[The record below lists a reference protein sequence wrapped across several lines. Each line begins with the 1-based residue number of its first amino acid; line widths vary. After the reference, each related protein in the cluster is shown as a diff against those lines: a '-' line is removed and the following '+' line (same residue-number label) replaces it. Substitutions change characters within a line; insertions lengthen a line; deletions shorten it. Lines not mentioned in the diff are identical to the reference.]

1 RGTCAPPAWVDLGGS
16 TDDDAP
22 TTPKPSTAATTASV
36 LAKAK
41 KLSASSSRH
50 NLSTPPTDANASGG
64 EASISNAVDAMTE
77 QDVKWRLR
85 EALAVI
91 KEKERDLIIAAEIGQ
106 QLVAANKSLASE
118 YEELRKR
125 AADGRLD
132 GRSSPPR
139 SPEAIRAGKKAS
151 LSLRQSGLMLANP
164 DDMDEP
170 GPITSPISSAPGR
183 KLSRKSSNGIYE
195 YVRDLERASADLREQ
210 LAVAIAN
217 LQDSEKIHMKTIG
230 QLRQSNSALKDDLHT
245 ALRDVRN
252 AEQAHNRA
260 VSSLET
266 DLEKLRSELSS
277 TSLAALKLEGE
288 KKKLAREKVDA
299 IRESQDAESADSRV
313 IYELQ
318 QKVRSLED
326 ANSAAIAGRRESE
339 KRLKQAREELD
350 ATRKLVAEL
359 QEQVEATG
367 WLRKECERRGALVME
382 LKEQLEDVRSS
393 ALDSSEDRMFQD
405 ATVATVATDEASLL
419 RRRAAMNTE
428 LSLVLQKGGMEWQW
442 TPWLTNVRDKV
453 WERDINGLKD
463 EIADLAAHRE
473 VAYVHLR
480 ASIDEMLT
488 VLVQALP
495 ESFQAI
501 TTRVVG
507 IPSRPLTTK
516 LAITNSASP
525 DSPTSGTADAGA
537 SSSPTS
543 PAKPADSA

>member
-1 RGTCAPPAWVDLGGS
+1 
-16 TDDDAP
+16 
-22 TTPKPSTAATTASV
+22 TAASV
-36 LAKAK
+36 QAKAK
-41 KLSASSSRH
+41 ILGASSSH
-50 NLSTPPTDANASGG
+50 HKLSTPPTDANASGG

-85 EALAVI
+85 EALVVI

-170 GPITSPISSAPGR
+170 SPVTSPISSAPGR

-195 YVRDLERASADLREQ
+195 YVRDLERTSADLREQ

-217 LQDSEKIHMKTIG
+217 LQDSEKIHMKNIA
-230 QLRQSNSALKDDLHT
+230 QLRQSNTALKEDLHT

-252 AEQAHNRA
+252 AEQAHNRT

-359 QEQVEATG
+359 QEQVEATV

-382 LKEQLEDVRSS
+382 LKEQLEEVRSS

-405 ATVATVATDEASLL
+405 ATVATDEASLL

-488 VLVQALP
+488 ILVQALP

-507 IPSRPLTTK
+507 IPARPLTTK

-525 DSPTSGTADAGA
+525 DSPTSGTADAPT

-543 PAKPADSA
+543 PAKPTDSA